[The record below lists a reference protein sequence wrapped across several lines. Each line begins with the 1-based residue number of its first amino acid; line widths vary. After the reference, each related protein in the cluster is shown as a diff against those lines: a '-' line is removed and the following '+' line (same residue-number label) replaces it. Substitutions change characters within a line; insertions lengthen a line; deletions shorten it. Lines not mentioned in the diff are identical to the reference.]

1 MGEVSDA
8 YKLATEAGREATKQ
22 LLVVTGGM
30 LAGYLAFMGRPETA
44 QILDLNWARFVI
56 ATLFLSLFLGSF
68 SLGLGYLM
76 HAARSRFLQDGNSKD
91 KTAELRW
98 ERAAIITTLG
108 AFSLLL
114 FAILTIVWTAYC

>member
-1 MGEVSDA
+1 MGEASDA

-44 QILDLNWARFVI
+44 KILDVAWAKFVI
-56 ATLFLSLFLGSF
+56 ATLFLSLFLGSL

-76 HAARSRFLQDGNSKD
+76 HAARSRFLQQGNSRD
-91 KTAELRW
+91 QTAEHRW
-98 ERAAIITTLG
+98 ERAAVVTTLG
-108 AFSLLL
+108 AFFLLL
-114 FAILTIVWTAYC
+114 FAIVTIVVTAYC

>member
-1 MGEVSDA
+1 MGEASDA

-44 QILDLNWARFVI
+44 KILDVAWAKFVI
-56 ATLFLSLFLGSF
+56 ATLFLSLFLGAL

-76 HAARSRFLQDGNSKD
+76 HAARSRFLQQGNSRD
-91 KTAELRW
+91 QTAERRW
-98 ERAAIITTLG
+98 ERAAVVTTLG
-108 AFSLLL
+108 AFFLLF
-114 FAILTIVWTAYC
+114 FAILTIVVTAYC